1 MKYKKLESKKLP
13 APKKRSI
20 EAYAMILRAGAG
32 AGHHGDKK
40 KYTRKSKHKERYNPA
55 LAEGKITE
63 RIKAAYSA
71 QVRPA
76 LEGLLKALDDAGFK
90 SLRPAYTNFSSNVT
104 ALNRIMA
111 LSSVPFYAEEVR
123 IHDPATLV
131 IAETLGFKP
140 GGPWAAVMED
150 EAASKIAAPFIA
162 VLARDLETQRAPAL
176 AQIAEMK
183 GGMSAG
189 DDEEEMDEEFE
200 NFLSGKGGS
209 ASEEE
214 EVEVEEK
221 RESKPRSKPA
231 ETAGFAISDEMKAR
245 LDALRKAAPA
255 EVEEDEEEEE
265 TSRRTGSGLTKV
277 KKVVEKL
284 VIPESRSELETAPFL
299 QFTAKSR
306 SSVRPPADML
316 AQVKDDILLY
326 ALQDHTTQTYL
337 KGSLTQTFV
346 GSLGRSSVKVAASYA
361 DAWRR
366 EGKKS
371 RQTARIFVAVEGDG
385 ELILRSPA
393 LTAAAASKSATPVT
407 IDDIKKQL
415 KIEVLSNPRYRRNG
429 LFGVVGGFAVG
440 VAAERFG
447 RITDRTRALVGQMQ
461 AKRKAAPARAAQK
474 VEEDRTTDAAWQR
487 EGGGHWRKIDGKQYV
502 VAKSSYG
509 SEYMVD
515 FEPQKRGGARIGE
528 FKSLAEGKK
537 AAERHAKTVSNPRSR
552 GDAKYADVK
561 AKYGA
566 RGFAFPEKAPYV
578 GSFPVYPIG
587 RARYALAI
595 VAAPTYDHKQSER
608 EKVIAA
614 VKAAYPRD
622 AKIKAE
628 IATVR
633 ERVASRM
640 RAVANPRR
648 RRNGPTM
655 DMPYYPRTEKESIY
669 LVLSDK
675 ELRES
680 LKDAQS
686 ALKKAVENAKKGKGF
701 PSAPKWYAD
710 DVQTILAELNRR
722 GIR

>member
-1 MKYKKLESKKLP
+1 MKFKKLESKKLP

-40 KYTRKSKHKERYNPA
+40 KYTRKAKHKERDNPA
-55 LAEGKITE
+55 LAEGKITD

-71 QVRPA
+71 QVRPT
-76 LEGLLKALDDAGFK
+76 LEGLMKALDDAGFK
-90 SLRPAYTNFSSNVT
+90 SLRPAFTNFSSNVN

-131 IAETLGFKP
+131 VAETLGFEP

-150 EAASKIAAPFIA
+150 RAASKIAAPFIA

-214 EVEVEEK
+214 EVEVEVK
-221 RESKPRSKPA
+221 RESKPRSKAA

-255 EVEEDEEEEE
+255 EVEEDKEEDE

-306 SSVRPPADML
+306 SSARPPADML
-316 AQVKDDILLY
+316 AQVKEDILLY
-326 ALQDHTTQTYL
+326 ALQDHATQTYM

-346 GSLGRSSVKVAASYA
+346 GSQGRSSVKIAASYA

-393 LTAAAASKSATPVT
+393 LTAAAASKAATPVT

-415 KIEVLSNPRYRRNG
+415 KIEVLSNPRFRRNG
-429 LFGVVGGFAVG
+429 LFGVAG
-440 VAAERFG
+440 V
-447 RITDRTRALVGQMQ
+447 
-461 AKRKAAPARAAQK
+461 K
-474 VEEDRTTDAAWQR
+474 
-487 EGGGHWRKIDGKQYV
+487 
-502 VAKSSYG
+502 
-509 SEYMVD
+509 
-515 FEPQKRGGARIGE
+515 
-528 FKSLAEGKK
+528 
-537 AAERHAKTVSNPRSR
+537 SNPRSR

-622 AKIKAE
+622 VKITAE

-633 ERVASRM
+633 ARVASRI
-640 RAVANPRR
+640 RAVANPRH

-655 DMPYYPRTEKESIY
+655 DMPHYPRTEKESIY

-675 ELRES
+675 ELRDS